1 MAEMEKTYEKVVE
14 SIKNQVMDGTL
25 VPGSK
30 LPTERTLAKELDV
43 SRNSVREGL
52 RVLQNIGIISS
63 QQGSGNYISLNFDQK
78 MTEVLSFM
86 YFLKGI
92 DETQVTEFRWIIEEA
107 ALRYAVIRATAEEK
121 KGLLESLAGLESATS
136 EAERIQWDQQ
146 IHARIVQAS
155 HNDFL
160 IANYNAFTSFM
171 DEYIKSMRQR
181 IIRGLESNNMLE
193 VAHHEMVYGILNEDI
208 QLSMHGLRDHF
219 GYIEKYRA

>member
-92 DETQVTEFRWIIEEA
+92 DETQIG
-107 ALRYAVIRATAEEK
+107 RA
-121 KGLLESLAGLESATS
+121 
-136 EAERIQWDQQ
+136 
-146 IHARIVQAS
+146 HV
-155 HNDFL
+155 
-160 IANYNAFTSFM
+160 
-171 DEYIKSMRQR
+171 
-181 IIRGLESNNMLE
+181 
-193 VAHHEMVYGILNEDI
+193 
-208 QLSMHGLRDHF
+208 
-219 GYIEKYRA
+219 